1 LPGRSSRKIP
11 WSQIIALIPECF
23 FVNCFGANLLLLEEV
38 FMPTVRDYQEIRK
51 AFTQLLTID
60 SVVED
65 KEEMEFLIDAF
76 AKHVSLHSTEEE
88 LKEKLQSS
96 ETLLQFFKEYLDQLA
111 YQLDIKKTRK

>member
-1 LPGRSSRKIP
+1 
-11 WSQIIALIPECF
+11 
-23 FVNCFGANLLLLEEV
+23 
-38 FMPTVRDYQEIRK
+38 MPTVRDYQEIKK

-60 SVVED
+60 SIVED

-96 ETLLQFFKEYLDQLA
+96 ETLLQFFKEYLDRVA
-111 YQLDIKKTRK
+111 YQLNAKKTRK

>member
-1 LPGRSSRKIP
+1 
-11 WSQIIALIPECF
+11 
-23 FVNCFGANLLLLEEV
+23 
-38 FMPTVRDYQEIRK
+38 MPTVRDYQEIRK

-60 SVVED
+60 SIVED

-96 ETLLQFFKEYLDQLA
+96 ETLLQFFKEYFDQLA

>member
-1 LPGRSSRKIP
+1 
-11 WSQIIALIPECF
+11 
-23 FVNCFGANLLLLEEV
+23 
-38 FMPTVRDYQEIRK
+38 MPTVRDYQEIRK

-60 SVVED
+60 SIVED

-96 ETLLQFFKEYLDQLA
+96 ETLLQFFKEYLDRVA
-111 YQLDIKKTRK
+111 YQLNAKKTRK